1 MLSLVK
7 NFVLFL
13 CRSFIGAD
21 CTFEEWKRVYDAFS
35 STWGYGMMYFIAMPC
50 VSKTR
55 NEVTAWPTL
64 FIQKR
69 EVCS

>member
-35 STWGYGMMYFIAMPC
+35 STWGYGMMYFIVVRG

-55 NEVTAWPTL
+55 NEVTA
-64 FIQKR
+64 
-69 EVCS
+69 

>member
-7 NFVLFL
+7 NFVLIL
-13 CRSFIGAD
+13 CRSLIGAD
-21 CTFEEWKRVYDAFS
+21 CTFEEWKWVHDAFS
-35 STWGYGMMYFIAMPC
+35 STWGYGMMYFIAMPG

-55 NEVTAWPTL
+55 NEVTAWLTL